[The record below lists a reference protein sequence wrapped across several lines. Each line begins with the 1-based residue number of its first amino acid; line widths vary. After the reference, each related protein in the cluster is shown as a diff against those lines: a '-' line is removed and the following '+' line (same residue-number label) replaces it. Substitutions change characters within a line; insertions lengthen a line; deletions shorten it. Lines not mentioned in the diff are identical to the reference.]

1 MMRRVL
7 RLWAAGVLTVLAL
20 PVVWFLAGLLGGLIP
35 GPVTPHDG
43 PPAVQ
48 IGLVATPIHYDL
60 LLPLDDDLRARF
72 GFAAAAGVDI
82 ANPAA
87 GWLLVGWGAEGFY
100 TSAGQ
105 YSDIPAAAVAK
116 AITGDCS
123 VLRLEAWE
131 NRPLADFARTRSL
144 TLSAGGYA
152 ALVDRILAE
161 LGPPEVVQAPGLTR
175 RDAFFRASTAFN
187 GFYTCNSWVGDALRG
202 AGVPLGIWTPSPQS
216 LRLRLDRLPG

>member
-1 MMRRVL
+1 MRRAL
-7 RLWAAGVLTVLAL
+7 RMLTGLVLAVAAL
-20 PVVWFLAGLLGGLIP
+20 LLLWMLAGLLGGLIP
-35 GPVTPHDG
+35 GPTAPQPG

-82 ANPAA
+82 GNPAA

-100 TSAGQ
+100 TSAGR
-105 YSDIPAAAVAK
+105 YSDIPAWAVAR
-116 AITGDCS
+116 AITGDRS

-131 NRPLADFARTRSL
+131 NRPLADFAQTRSL
-144 TLSAGGYA
+144 MLSAQGYE
-152 ALVDRILAE
+152 ALIDRILSE
-161 LGPPEVVQAPGLTR
+161 LGTPELVQAPGLTR
-175 RDAFFRASTAFN
+175 RDAFFRASTPFN
-187 GFYTCNSWVGDALRG
+187 GLYTCNAWVGEALRD

-216 LRLRLDRLPG
+216 LRLRLDDLPG